1 VVNVVNNERMLAEFF
16 ELVRIKCSTRAE
28 REVVDVVKAKLGS
41 LGMTVDED
49 DVGAK
54 IGGNAG
60 NVIGYLKG
68 GVASAPVLML
78 SAHLDSVEP
87 CGGINPRLADGVI
100 TSGGDTV
107 LGADDKAG
115 VVGILE
121 ALRIVGETGV
131 PHGDIQVVFTVAE
144 EGGVNGS
151 KNMDRARLRAD
162 LGYVLD
168 SGGPPGRIIN
178 AAPGQNS
185 IRVNIRGKTAH
196 AGVAPEEG
204 INAIVVAGKAMAE
217 LRQGR
222 IDAETTANVGII
234 KGGQATNIVPDYVEI
249 ACEARSRDAAKL
261 AAQTAH
267 MVDTFER
274 VAAANG
280 ARAEITVKGAYD
292 PYVLTADMPV
302 VALARQAAE
311 SIGLTPVLEAT
322 GGGSDANFFNAYGVP
337 SAVLAVGMS
346 KVHTTSEYIKE
357 ADLYKTAELVVSIIK
372 TVAAVKK

>member
-1 VVNVVNNERMLAEFF
+1 
-16 ELVRIKCSTRAE
+16 
-28 REVVDVVKAKLGS
+28 
-41 LGMTVDED
+41 
-49 DVGAK
+49 
-54 IGGNAG
+54 
-60 NVIGYLKG
+60 
-68 GVASAPVLML
+68 
-78 SAHLDSVEP
+78 
-87 CGGINPRLADGVI
+87 VI
-100 TSGGDTV
+100 TSGGDTI
-107 LGADDKAG
+107 LGADDKSG

-121 ALRIVGETGV
+121 ALRIIRAGGIA
-131 PHGDIQVVFTVAE
+131 HGDIQVVFTVAE

-151 KNMDRARLRAD
+151 KNMDQARLKAD
-162 LGYVLD
+162 FGYVLD
-168 SGGPPGRIIN
+168 SGGSPGRIIN

-185 IRVNIRGKTAH
+185 LKVIVRGKTAH

-217 LRQGR
+217 LKQGR

-249 ACEARSRDAAKL
+249 ACEARSRNPEKL
-261 AAQTAH
+261 AAQTRH

-280 ARAEITVKGAYD
+280 AKAEVAVKGAYD

-337 SAVLAVGMS
+337 SAVLGTGMA
-346 KVHTTSEYIKE
+346 KVHTTAEFIKE
-357 ADLYKTAELVVSIIK
+357 ADLYKTAELVVAIIK
-372 TVAAVKK
+372 TTAQFGGR